1 MNKPT
6 VNGGIEMSDRG
17 QKAYDYFMQGYNC
30 CQAVVLAYNDL
41 TGLDEKTTSLIAS
54 GFGGGIGRTRNV
66 CGTVSG
72 MVMAANMIKGYSDPK
87 DTNGKKETY
96 QMIQKLINKFK
107 EQNGSIICAE
117 LLGLKPME
125 NSEAT
130 PSPRTD
136 EYYKK
141 RPCPLLCKD
150 AVEILEEYLN
160 KT

>member
-1 MNKPT
+1 
-6 VNGGIEMSDRG
+6 MSDRG

-30 CQAVVLAYNDL
+30 SQAVLLAFSDL
-41 TGLDEKTTSLIAS
+41 TGLDEKTASLVAS

-87 DTNGKKETY
+87 DNTGKKETY
-96 QMIQKLINKFK
+96 EMVQNLLEKFK

-125 NSEAT
+125 NSSPN
-130 PSPRTD
+130 PSERTD

-150 AVEILEEYLN
+150 ATEILEEYLN
-160 KT
+160 SEQ

>member
-1 MNKPT
+1 
-6 VNGGIEMSDRG
+6 MSDRG

-30 CQAVVLAYNDL
+30 CQAVVLAYSDL
-41 TGLDEKTTSLIAS
+41 TGLNDETGSLIAS
-54 GFGGGIGRTRNV
+54 GFGGGIGRTRSV

-72 MVMAANMIKGYSDPK
+72 MVMVANMLRGYSDPK
-87 DTNGKKETY
+87 DSAGKKETY
-96 QMIQKLINKFK
+96 QMIQQLLDKFK

-125 NSEAT
+125 STNPT
-130 PSPRTD
+130 PSERTD

-150 AVEILEEYLN
+150 AAEILESYLEEN
-160 KT
+160 Q

>member
-1 MNKPT
+1 
-6 VNGGIEMSDRG
+6 MSDRG

-30 CQAVVLAYNDL
+30 CQAVVLAYSDL
-41 TGLDEKTTSLIAS
+41 TGLDETTASLIAS

-72 MVMAANMIKGYSDPK
+72 MVMVANMLKGYSSPT
-87 DTNGKKETY
+87 DTDGKKETY
-96 QMIQKLINKFK
+96 QMVQQLLEKFK

-150 AVEILEEYLN
+150 AAEILEEYLKN
-160 KT
+160 N